1 MRKALIVSTART
13 PTGKSCRGAF
23 NNTTSPA
30 LGGHAIKHAVERA
43 RIDPSEV
50 GDVIMDAAGLFAAVR
65 DINFIMCVCS
75 TVCRMTAIVTVPRI

>member
-13 PTGKSCRGAF
+13 PTGKSCRCAF
-23 NNTTSPA
+23 NITTSPA

-50 GDVIMDAAGLFAAVR
+50 EDVIMDAAGPVAAVR
-65 DINFIMCVCS
+65 EINFSCAFALQC
-75 TVCRMTAIVTVPRI
+75 AG